1 MSIKGTSGSLSR
13 KLKMGM
19 VGGGPGAFIGEVHRK
34 AARMDGGVDVVA
46 GAFDIN
52 PRKSKQMGKQL
63 CLDPKRTYRTYTEM
77 IEKELKLPAGE
88 RIDFVAVCVPNN
100 WHFPIARDFLKAGFN
115 VMCEKPMTLTVA
127 EARQLKKIVKETK
140 KVFGRQ
146 LLAPLTPQPLAPY
159 NPPMPFDGKE
169 LARLRKAAGM
179 IQAELAEAV
188 GVSPADLHGPK
199 QQPRDFSGLAHEAD
213 SPAAD

>member
-34 AARMDGGVDVVA
+34 AARMDGGIDVVA

-100 WHFPIARDFLKAGFN
+100 WHFPVARDFP
-115 VMCEKPMTLTVA
+115 EITD
-127 EARQLKKIVKETK
+127 ARWL
-140 KVFGRQ
+140 GAC
-146 LLAPLTPQPLAPY
+146 L
-159 NPPMPFDGKE
+159 
-169 LARLRKAAGM
+169 
-179 IQAELAEAV
+179 
-188 GVSPADLHGPK
+188 
-199 QQPRDFSGLAHEAD
+199 PRWATRESQ
-213 SPAAD
+213 